1 VRRLLWL
8 WIACGWL
15 AAPVA
20 GAPGIERTLRSE
32 IRRLPAPAREERAG
46 GGRDSTPSP
55 RKAFLFSLLVPGLGQ
70 VYSSG
75 WDPVSWTSARGLAY
89 GVFEAVAWIEQQ
101 GNHGRGMDM
110 QTKYRAFADANWH
123 WSLNAC
129 TVLYNGEGAI
139 DDDPFAPGYAGPDGV
154 DIFIDTAADSLEFY
168 EDIHK
173 LQKWICGWD
182 DYADER
188 YFQTSSD
195 ETNRIWSTPMQ
206 LEYRAMRQRQ
216 NKLMS
221 NADHWL
227 WAIVANHVVSAFD
240 AYFVAKGRAR
250 GDDLSALPAVRFGG
264 TMTGDGASVA
274 VAWSFR

>member
-1 VRRLLWL
+1 M
-8 WIACGWL
+8 
-15 AAPVA
+15 
-20 GAPGIERTLRSE
+20 LRSE
-32 IRRLPAPAREERAG
+32 IRRIPAPAREERAG
-46 GGRDSTPSP
+46 GGRVSTPSP
-55 RKAFLFSLLVPGLGQ
+55 RKAFLYSLVVPGLGQ
-70 VYSSG
+70 LYSSG

-89 GVFEAVAWIEQQ
+89 GAFEAVAWIEQQ

-110 QTKYRAFADANWH
+110 QTEYRAFADSNWH

-139 DDDPFAPGYAGPDGV
+139 DDDPFLENDLPGDPN
-154 DIFIDTAADSLEFY
+154 DIFIDTEAEYLEFY

-173 LQKWICGWD
+173 LQKWICGWK

-188 YFQTSSD
+188 YFATSSD
-195 ETNRIWSTPMQ
+195 ETNRVWSTPMQ

-216 NKLMS
+216 NQLMS

-227 WAIVANHVVSAFD
+227 WAILANHLVSAFD
-240 AYFVAKGRAR
+240 AYLVARAHAQ
-250 GDDLSALPAVRFGG
+250 GDDLSALPAVRFER
-264 TMTGDGASVA
+264 TMAGDGAAVA